1 MNIKRYKSII
11 LLLLLACALAG
22 CSLES
27 GGQKK
32 IILDYDNETEISTLD
47 EQFLSDKIQKLNCP
61 SEILKNMSAVHVMD
75 SLQAENIVG
84 LVRYNNGRYYS
95 VTKVEGGRYLFLLF
109 ESNGKEYYAADGIL
123 VSKLADKSLSDEIA
137 VGMTKEEI
145 VSKDPSAYV
154 DTDYSYHRF
163 NDKSIMKVH
172 YIEENGSYVV
182 SEFGFLDGQ
191 LSVLDYLTEEDF
203 GKIS

>member
-1 MNIKRYKSII
+1 MNIKSVIV
-11 LLLLLACALAG
+11 LLLLACILAG
-22 CSLES
+22 CSLEN

-32 IILDYDNETEISTLD
+32 IILDYDNETDIATLD
-47 EQFLSDKIQKLNCP
+47 EQALSDDIDRLNCP
-61 SEILKNMSAVHVMD
+61 SEILKNMSAVYVMD

-95 VTKVEGGRYLFLLF
+95 VAKVEGGRYLFLLF

-137 VGMTKEEI
+137 AGMTKEEI
-145 VSKDPSAYV
+145 VSKDPSAYF

-172 YIEENGSYVV
+172 YIEENGAYVV